1 LRGSHL
7 RASGS
12 VPGFLHSPHYT
23 LSRNATERV
32 TKNAGTRWSGL
43 RDVCFLPF
51 SRALSTGNPVW
62 KGCPASCSICLVP
75 FFDLDD
81 RIRELCAKIAAARE
95 AEVEPV
101 LRPVFFELKFALHQ
115 HAEQL
120 RRLAAGVLPRA
131 MSEQPNEG
139 RCRRSIDANGR
150 VYWTFTWSRPAQG
163 AISPQSQSAPCPRSL
178 ESAKATKSASLFRM
192 AVTSEDSCK
201 RGPMHRNRNA
211 E

>member
-1 LRGSHL
+1 MRGSHL
-7 RASGS
+7 RASSS

-23 LSRNATERV
+23 SSTNGTERV

-43 RDVCFLPF
+43 RNVRFLPF
-51 SRALSTGNPVW
+51 SRALRTGNPVW
-62 KGCPASCSICLVP
+62 KGCPASSNICLVP

-95 AEVEPV
+95 AELQPV
-101 LRPVFFELKFALHQ
+101 LRPVFFELKFALQQ

-131 MSEQPNEG
+131 GSEKPKEG
-139 RCRRSIDANGR
+139 RCRRSMDANGR
-150 VYWTFTWSRPAQG
+150 VYWTFTWSGPAQG
-163 AISPQSQSAPCPRSL
+163 AIPAVPKRPLPLQPGIGKGDEERESVQDGRYIQGLVQAQPDASQSQ
-178 ESAKATKSASLFRM
+178 
-192 AVTSEDSCK
+192 
-201 RGPMHRNRNA
+201 HA

>member
-1 LRGSHL
+1 MRGSQL

-23 LSRNATERV
+23 LSRNGTERV
-32 TKNAGTRWSGL
+32 TKNAGTRWSGV
-43 RDVCFLPF
+43 RDFCFLPF

-62 KGCPASCSICLVP
+62 KGCPASCSILLVP

-81 RIRELCAKIAAARE
+81 RIRELYAKIAAARE
-95 AEVEPV
+95 AELEPV
-101 LRPVFFELKFALHQ
+101 LRPVFCELKFALHQ

-131 MSEQPNEG
+131 MSEQPKEG
-139 RCRRSIDANGR
+139 RCRRSIDADGR
-150 VYWTFTWSRPAQG
+150 VYWTFTWSRPAPG
-163 AISPQSQSAPCPRSL
+163 AIPAVPKRPLPSQSGIGKGDEERESVQDGGYIRGLVQTQPDASQSQP
-178 ESAKATKSASLFRM
+178 
-192 AVTSEDSCK
+192 
-201 RGPMHRNRNA
+201 A

>member
-1 LRGSHL
+1 LRGSQL

-23 LSRNATERV
+23 LSRNGTERV

-43 RDVCFLPF
+43 RDVRFLP
-51 SRALSTGNPVW
+51 SCRALSTGNPVW
-62 KGCPASCSICLVP
+62 KGCPASCSICFVP

-81 RIRELCAKIAAARE
+81 RIRELYAKIAAARE

-131 MSEQPNEG
+131 MSEQPKEG
-139 RCRRSIDANGR
+139 RCRRSMDADGR
-150 VYWTFTWSRPAQG
+150 VYWTFTWSRPAPG
-163 AISPQSQSAPCPRSL
+163 AIPAVPKRPLPAQPGMGKGDEERDSVQDGGYIRGTVQTQPDRSQSQP
-178 ESAKATKSASLFRM
+178 
-192 AVTSEDSCK
+192 
-201 RGPMHRNRNA
+201 A

>member
-1 LRGSHL
+1 M
-7 RASGS
+7 
-12 VPGFLHSPHYT
+12 
-23 LSRNATERV
+23 
-32 TKNAGTRWSGL
+32 AGTRWLGL
-43 RDVCFLPF
+43 RDV
-51 SRALSTGNPVW
+51 RALSTGNPVW
-62 KGCPASCSICLVP
+62 KGCPASCSISLVP

-101 LRPVFFELKFALHQ
+101 LRPVFFDLTFALQQ

-131 MSEQPNEG
+131 ISEQPKEG

-150 VYWTFTWSRPAQG
+150 VYWTFTWSRPAQA
-163 AISPQSQSAPCPRSL
+163 AIPAVPKQPQPSPPGIGKGDEERVSVRDGGFIRGLVQAQPDASQSQ
-178 ESAKATKSASLFRM
+178 
-192 AVTSEDSCK
+192 
-201 RGPMHRNRNA
+201 HA